1 MIAVNSIEE
10 KEKIEKIKSQ
20 IATEV
25 NVKKIEFVDDES
37 DILVKEIKP
46 NFKALGPKFGK
57 EMSSV
62 ISTINSFTATEI
74 KTLEDEGKIS
84 IQLNEKNIILELSE
98 VEISSKDIEGWLV
111 AHGNGLTVALD
122 ISCLLYTS
130 PSPRDS

>member
-1 MIAVNSIEE
+1 MQVHSLSLQ

-37 DILVKEIKP
+37 HILVKEIKP

-57 EMSSV
+57 EMSRV
-62 ISTINSFTATEI
+62 ISIINAFTATEI
-74 KTLEDEGKIS
+74 KTLEDEGEII
-84 IQLNEKNIILELSE
+84 IQRNEKNIILELSE

-111 AHGNGLTVALD
+111 ARGKGLTVALD
-122 ISCLLYTS
+122 ISLTLS
-130 PSPRDS
+130 LIHI